1 MKYLASFLTLCATA
15 FCATQYEAPSV
26 APGSITPPNHITPGS
41 GPRVDHGIDAFI
53 TGDFI
58 YWTARTDNLSYVM
71 TGVGNSITS
80 VGKGST
86 KYPDWSW
93 NPGFKA
99 GIGLNLPHDSWDVC
113 AEYTW
118 YYSSASNTSDTSGN
132 GMLPTWDIANSNT
145 LIQNNDS
152 IVQARGEWDIHF
164 YAIDVSL
171 GRNYFISRFLML
183 RPFVGFK
190 GNWIDQDY
198 SVRYNIETT
207 PIDTSLKM
215 ENNQDCWGVGLRSG
229 LKTAWHIDPSWSLY
243 GDFALAT
250 LWSQFEVT
258 RKDIRTDSR
267 NPGAGNPPL
276 DTPITSIHIEDNFH
290 TIKGVLEFGMGLRG
304 EWWFFENR
312 YHFMVQAGWE
322 EQLWINHNNFEK
334 VHVEQTDHGDLI
346 LHGLTIKLR
355 FDF

>member
-1 MKYLASFLTLCATA
+1 MKYLAFFLTLCATT
-15 FCATQYEAPSV
+15 FYATQYAAPPV
-26 APGSITPPNHITPGS
+26 APGSVTPPNHITPEA

-58 YWTARTDNLSYVM
+58 YWTARIDNLSYVM
-71 TGVGNSITS
+71 TGVGNNITS

-118 YYSSASNTSDTSGN
+118 YYSSASNASNAGGN
-132 GMLPTWDIANSNT
+132 GMLPAWNIANSNT

-152 IVQARGEWDIHF
+152 IVQARGEWGIHF

-171 GRNYFISRFLML
+171 GRNYFISRFLTL

-190 GNWIDQDY
+190 GSWIDQNY
-198 SVRYNIETT
+198 SVLYNIETT
-207 PIDTSLKM
+207 AIDTSLKM
-215 ENNQDCWGVGLRSG
+215 ENNQDYWGVGLRSG

-250 LWSQFEVT
+250 LWSQFEIT
-258 RKDIRTDSR
+258 RKDIRTDGR
-267 NPGAGNPPL
+267 NPGVGSPPL
-276 DTPITSIHIEDNFH
+276 DTPITSIHVEDNFH
-290 TIKGVLEFGMGLRG
+290 TIKSVLECGVGLRG
-304 EWWFFENR
+304 EWWFFESR

-334 VHVEQTDHGDLI
+334 VHVVQADHGDLI
-346 LHGLTIKLR
+346 LQGFTIKLR